1 MEVGLRVVR
10 GPDWKWGLQ
19 DDGEGHCG
27 TAVELGKPGSATSPD
42 KTVVVQWDSGSR
54 TNYRIGYQGAY
65 DLRVIDNAPAGVKH
79 PNIICDGCKK
89 HGIAGMR
96 WKCVRCY
103 DYDLCTHCYMADKHD
118 LDHIFQRF
126 ETASSIGLEMGP
138 RKGCAKVQLKGI
150 FVGAKVVR
158 GPDWD
163 WNNQDGGEGKTGR
176 VIDIRGWD
184 NESGRSVANV
194 TWTSGSTNVYRLGH
208 KGKVD
213 LKYVQDA
220 AGGYYYRDHLPVLGE
235 TDILSYIYKLIS
247 KAARERSGG
256 DLEQLRIE
264 DHDELVGIG
273 TSWRWIPQ
281 RVGWKLGQLRIE
293 YPGELVGSKLGQLG
307 VGYCS
312 GLLYRR
318 LEQLSIGDRSNL
330 VEEYGE
336 THYQAWKGTAVTLK
350 IAGQGPDV
358 QVGAARLPSSPR
370 HLTFNVGDKVKVLM
384 DVDTLKHMQEGH
396 GGWNPRMAEYIGKI
410 GTVHRVT
417 DRGDIRVQYEGCNN
431 RWTFHPGTLTKIN
444 TFAVGDVVRVKHDLE
459 QVRDFQKGHGE
470 WVEVMKGALGK
481 LGKVIKIYFDDD
493 LRVSIEGQT
502 WTFNPRCVTLVPGS
516 ATELNNTMHAN
527 QQREEHANPLA
538 SLLSNLFIGQQLEST
553 SLDKLVRE
561 AAQGHIEVVRDFIQ
575 KFPDKVDGKSSGKT
589 CLQVACHQ
597 GHMDLVLYLLSAGA
611 SLQIADDDGDTALHY
626 SAFGNQPDIM
636 EVLLK
641 RGADINATNKGKCSS
656 LHVAVNK
663 QHTQCASILLKYK
676 CNVNIQ
682 DSYGDTALHDSIGKD
697 SLEIIDMLCNM
708 AGVDFTLKNKRGFN
722 VLHHA
727 ALKGNNFATER
738 LLCRTRQLVDVKKDD
753 GFAALHLACLNGHRA
768 VAETLLAQGQAEVD
782 LRNNRKQTPLLLAVS
797 QGHCS
802 VVELVVSM
810 SADVHAEDEDGDTGL
825 HLALMKRASIN
836 TEINELEA
844 PTIFGIFTQVANK
857 TVDHLVALA
866 IACYLVQ
873 EGCQLTKRNNKGKTP
888 LDLVADTSMGELLQQ
903 YITPRSAPQVVSR
916 QHSSDSSSMTEVDQS
931 VVVDPAALNG
941 MEKRAPAP
949 VECAVCSEL
958 GDENVLFEPCGHRI
972 ACEDCSS
979 RMKKCLK
986 CGQVVNKRITHDG
999 RTIACKSRQPSTERL
1014 RYLETKIA
1022 EIEEAHCCSI
1032 CMERRRNVVFLCG
1045 HGACE
1050 KCSTTLKI
1058 CHMCRKTI
1066 TKKINLY

>member
-220 AGGYYYRDHLPVLGE
+220 AGGYYYRDHLPV
-235 TDILSYIYKLIS
+235 
-247 KAARERSGG
+247 
-256 DLEQLRIE
+256 
-264 DHDELVGIG
+264 
-273 TSWRWIPQ
+273 
-281 RVGWKLGQLRIE
+281 
-293 YPGELVGSKLGQLG
+293 
-307 VGYCS
+307 
-312 GLLYRR
+312 
-318 LEQLSIGDRSNL
+318 
-330 VEEYGE
+330 
-336 THYQAWKGTAVTLK
+336 
-350 IAGQGPDV
+350 
-358 QVGAARLPSSPR
+358 GAARLPSSPR

-527 QQREEHANPLA
+527 QQREEHA
-538 SLLSNLFIGQQLEST
+538 SESFQLEST

-682 DSYGDTALHDSIGKD
+682 DSYGDTALHDAIGKD

-986 CGQVVNKRITHDG
+986 CGQVVNKRITHVCVIKEINKVEFEYYNLFFNNLFFLTDG

>member
-1 MEVGLRVVR
+1 MLEVGLRVVR

-27 TAVELGKPGSATSPD
+27 TVVEIGKLGSPSSPA

-54 TNYRIGYQGAY
+54 TNYRVGYEGAY
-65 DLRVIDNAPAGVKH
+65 DLRVADNAPAGVKH
-79 PNIICDGCKK
+79 QNIICDGCKK

-118 LDHIFQRF
+118 LNHVFQRF
-126 ETASSIGLEMGP
+126 ETANSIGVEMVP

-194 TWTSGSTNVYRLGH
+194 VWTSGSTNVYRLGH

-220 AGGYYYRDHLPVLGE
+220 VGGYYYREHLPVLGQ
-235 TDILSYIYKLIS
+235 S
-247 KAARERSGG
+247 
-256 DLEQLRIE
+256 
-264 DHDELVGIG
+264 
-273 TSWRWIPQ
+273 
-281 RVGWKLGQLRIE
+281 
-293 YPGELVGSKLGQLG
+293 
-307 VGYCS
+307 
-312 GLLYRR
+312 
-318 LEQLSIGDRSNL
+318 
-330 VEEYGE
+330 VEVHG
-336 THYQAWKGTAVTLK
+336 
-350 IAGQGPDV
+350 
-358 QVGAARLPSSPR
+358 GAARAPGSPR
-370 HLTFNVGDKVKVLM
+370 HLTFNVGDKVKVLK
-384 DVDTLKHMQEGH
+384 DVATLKHMQEGH

-431 RWTFHPGTLTKIN
+431 RWTFHPGSLTKIN
-444 TFAVGDVVRVKHDLE
+444 TFAVGDVVRVKHDLAK
-459 QVRDFQKGHGE
+459 VRDYQKGHGE
-470 WVEVMKGALGK
+470 WVDVMKNALGK
-481 LGKVIKIYFDDD
+481 LGKVIKIYSDGD

-502 WTFNPRCVTLVPGS
+502 WTFNPLCVQLVPGS
-516 ATELNNTMHAN
+516 ATEINNTMHAN
-527 QQREEHANPLA
+527 QREEHTNPIA
-538 SLLSNLFIGQQLEST
+538 SLLSNLSIDEREST
-553 SLDKLVRE
+553 SMDNIVRE
-561 AAQGHIEVVRDFIQ
+561 AAQGHIEIVRDFITT
-575 KFPDKVDGKSSGKT
+575 FPDKVDCRSGGKT

-597 GHMDLVLYLLSAGA
+597 GHTELVRLLLAANA
-611 SLQIADDDGDTALHY
+611 SLEVSDDEGDTALHY
-626 SAFGNQPDIM
+626 SAFGNQPEIM
-636 EVLLK
+636 EILLK
-641 RGADINATNKGKCSS
+641 RGADLDAMNKGRCTA

-663 QHTQCASILLKYK
+663 QHVHCVKMLVKYK

-682 DSYGDTALHDSIGKD
+682 DSYGDTALHDAIGKD
-697 SLEIIDMLCNM
+697 STEIIDLLCNVP
-708 AGVDFTLKNKRGFN
+708 GVDFTLKNKRGFN

-738 LLCRTRQLVDVKKDD
+738 LLARTRQLIDVKKDD

-802 VVELVVSM
+802 VIELVVSM
-810 SADVHAEDEDGDTGL
+810 NADVHAEDEDGDTGL

-836 TEINELEA
+836 TEIHELEA
-844 PTIFGIFTQVANK
+844 PTIYGIFTQLASQ
-857 TVDHLVALA
+857 TGDCLVALS

-873 EGCQLTKRNNKGKTP
+873 EGCQLTKKNNKGKTP
-888 LDLVADTSMGELLQQ
+888 LDLVADTPMAELLQQ
-903 YITPRSAPQVVSR
+903 YVTPRSSQMVSR
-916 QHSSDSSSMTEVDQS
+916 GLSADSSSSVEPESPPEDQS
-931 VVVDPAALNG
+931 SSTLSSV
-941 MEKRAPAP
+941 P

-958 GDENVLFEPCGHRI
+958 GDQNVLFEPCGHRI

-986 CGQVVNKRITHDG
+986 CGQVINKRLTHDG

-1014 RYLETKIA
+1014 RYLESKIA
-1022 EIEEAHCCSI
+1022 EIEEAHCCGI

>member
-1 MEVGLRVVR
+1 MLELGLRVVR
-10 GPDWKWGLQ
+10 GPDWKWGQQ
-19 DDGEGHCG
+19 DDGEGHVG
-27 TAVELGKPGSATSPD
+27 TVVEIGKFGSSSSPD

-54 TNYRIGYQGAY
+54 TNYRVGYQGAY
-65 DLRVIDNAPAGVKH
+65 DLRVVDNAPAGVKH

-96 WKCVRCY
+96 WKCTRCY
-103 DYDLCTHCYMADKHD
+103 DYDLCTTCYMSDKHNV
-118 LDHIFQRF
+118 DHIFQRF
-126 ETASSIGLEMGP
+126 ETANSIGIEMGS
-138 RKGCAKVQLKGI
+138 RKGCTKIQIKGI

-163 WNNQDGGEGKTGR
+163 WSNQDGGEGKTGR

-184 NESGRSVANV
+184 DESGRSVANV

-220 AGGYYYRDHLPVLGE
+220 PGGYYYRDHLPVLG
-235 TDILSYIYKLIS
+235 
-247 KAARERSGG
+247 
-256 DLEQLRIE
+256 QNIE
-264 DHDELVGIG
+264 VLMGA
-273 TSWRWIPQ
+273 SRA
-281 RVGWKLGQLRIE
+281 
-293 YPGELVGSKLGQLG
+293 PG
-307 VGYCS
+307 
-312 GLLYRR
+312 
-318 LEQLSIGDRSNL
+318 
-330 VEEYGE
+330 
-336 THYQAWKGTAVTLK
+336 
-350 IAGQGPDV
+350 
-358 QVGAARLPSSPR
+358 SPR
-370 HLTFNVGDKVKVLM
+370 HLTFIVGDKVKVLK
-384 DVDTLKHMQEGH
+384 DVATLKAMQEGH

-431 RWTFHPGTLTKIN
+431 RWTFHPGSLTKVN
-444 TFAVGDVVRVKHDLE
+444 TFSVGDVVRVKHDLAK
-459 QVRDFQKGHGE
+459 VRDYQKGHGE
-470 WVEVMKGALGK
+470 WIEVMKSALGK
-481 LGKVIKIYFDDD
+481 LGKVIKIYSDGD
-493 LRVSIEGQT
+493 LRVSIDGQT
-502 WTFNPRCVTLVPGS
+502 WTFNPLCVQLIPGS

-527 QQREEHANPLA
+527 QREEHANPLA
-538 SLLSNLFIGQQLEST
+538 SLLSNLTIQEQPENT
-553 SLDKLVRE
+553 SMDNLVRE
-561 AAQGHIEVVRDFIQ
+561 AAQGHIDTVREFVT
-575 KFPDKVDGKSSGKT
+575 KFPEKVDGKSGGKT

-597 GHMDLVLYLLSAGA
+597 GHTELVCFLLSAGA
-611 SLQIADDDGDTALHY
+611 SPEIPDDEGDTALHY
-626 SAFGNQPDIM
+626 SAFGNQPEIM
-636 EVLLK
+636 EILLK
-641 RGADINATNKGKCSS
+641 RGTNVDAMNRGRCTA

-663 QHTQCASILLKYK
+663 QHVQCVKLLIKYK
-676 CNVNIQ
+676 CNINIQ
-682 DSYGDTALHDSIGKD
+682 DTYGDTALHDAIGKD
-697 SLEIIDMLCNM
+697 STEIIDLLCNVP
-708 AGVDFTLKNKRGFN
+708 GIDFTLKNNRGFN
-722 VLHHA
+722 VLHHG

-802 VVELVVSM
+802 LVELVVSM
-810 SADVHAEDEDGDTGL
+810 SADVHAEDEDGDTAL

-836 TEINELEA
+836 TEIHELEA
-844 PTIFGIFTQVANK
+844 PTIYGISTQLASRTTEN
-857 TVDHLVALA
+857 LVALS

-873 EGCQLTKRNNKGKTP
+873 EGCQLNKKNNKGKTP
-888 LDLVADTSMGELLQQ
+888 LDLVADTPWTEILQQ
-903 YITPRSAPQVVSR
+903 YVTSRSTQPIARALSSESSR
-916 QHSSDSSSMTEVDQS
+916 SGDTESPVTDQSSSSATE
-931 VVVDPAALNG
+931 NG
-941 MEKRAPAP
+941 EKRTLAP

-958 GDENVLFEPCGHRI
+958 GEENVLFEPCGHHI
-972 ACEDCSS
+972 ACEECSS

-986 CGQVVNKRITHDG
+986 CGQPINKRLTQDG
-999 RTIACKSRQPSTERL
+999 RIIPCKSRQPSTERL
-1014 RYLETKIA
+1014 RYLESKIA

>member
-220 AGGYYYRDHLPVLGE
+220 AGGYYYRDHLPVL
-235 TDILSYIYKLIS
+235 
-247 KAARERSGG
+247 
-256 DLEQLRIE
+256 
-264 DHDELVGIG
+264 
-273 TSWRWIPQ
+273 
-281 RVGWKLGQLRIE
+281 
-293 YPGELVGSKLGQLG
+293 
-307 VGYCS
+307 
-312 GLLYRR
+312 
-318 LEQLSIGDRSNL
+318 
-330 VEEYGE
+330 
-336 THYQAWKGTAVTLK
+336 
-350 IAGQGPDV
+350 GQGPDV

-903 YITPRSAPQVVSR
+903 YITPRSAPQVVSH